1 MTNREDQKA
10 ERERTIFSQFVEAS
24 GIEVEAGSIVSE
36 RPPKPDV
43 SCIIG
48 GGRHYFELGEVTD
61 QNLAARVATAL
72 REMRIT
78 AGFFSQD
85 NPLIKVFSDKAR
97 KNYRNLDGPLE
108 LVVYYD
114 KQYPPPAW
122 GLKESTLRDL
132 ELIVRDMLNG
142 AWARVWLYDTW
153 NRAILNMWE

>member
-1 MTNREDQKA
+1 MQTRLLT
-10 ERERTIFSQFVEAS
+10 TISLRRL
-24 GIEVEAGSIVSE
+24 I
-36 RPPKPDV
+36 

-48 GGRHYFELGEVTD
+48 GEKHYFELGEVTD

-72 REMRIT
+72 REMRVT

-85 NPLIKVFSDKAR
+85 HPLIKVFSDKAR
-97 KNYRNLDGPLE
+97 KTYGNLDGPLE

-114 KQYPPPAW
+114 KQYPPPDR

-153 NRAILNMWE
+153 NKAVLSVWE

>member
-24 GIEVEAGSIVSE
+24 GTEVEAGSIVSE
-36 RPPKPDV
+36 RPPKPDI
-43 SCIIG
+43 SCSIG
-48 GGRHYFELGEVTD
+48 GEKHYFELGEVTD

-72 REMRIT
+72 KEMRIT

-97 KNYRNLDGPLE
+97 KNYDTLDGPLE

-114 KQYPPPAW
+114 KQYPPPEG

-132 ELIVRDMLNG
+132 ELIVRDMLNRG
-142 AWARVWLYDTW
+142 WSRVWLFDTW
-153 NRAILNMWE
+153 NKAILCVWQ